1 MKMKNLFKIGLLLAV
16 LAITFIFA
24 LKSGIS
30 DISVIDIIKSLF
42 NKLDD
47 NSVYTIINHIRLPRI
62 TLAIVAGAGLAASGC
77 VFQGVLRN
85 PLADPFTLGIS
96 GGAAFGASIGFA
108 FGITKLSWIFLPLL
122 GFCGAVLSV
131 CLVYVLNV
139 KKEFDS
145 NSMILSG
152 VVASY
157 IFSSAVMLVFSI
169 SSSEQLYSAFMW
181 LMGNLAFFDER
192 LLPVVTFSIFVGVI
206 ILWCLGNVINI
217 ISLGNEKASSLGINT
232 SLAVKYIFLLSS
244 LITACIVSC
253 CGVIGFVGLMIPH
266 ITRKF
271 VGNDNRILI
280 PFSAVVGSI
289 FLLLCDTISRVL
301 FAPVELPIGV
311 ITSICGG
318 IFFMFLLLKKSGKF
332 TL

>member
-1 MKMKNLFKIGLLLAV
+1 MNNIYKFILLLIV
-16 LAITFIFA
+16 LVITFIVA
-24 LKSGIS
+24 MISGIS
-30 DISVIDIIKSLF
+30 DISVIEMLKSLF
-42 NKLDD
+42 SSSDGNT
-47 NSVYTIINHIRLPRI
+47 YTIINQIRFPRVI
-62 TLAIVAGAGLAASGC
+62 LAIVAGAGLACSGC

-122 GFCGAVLSV
+122 GFFGAILSV
-131 CLVYVLNV
+131 CLVYILNM

-152 VVASY
+152 IVASY

-169 SSSEQLYSAFMW
+169 SSSDQLYSAFMW

-192 LLPVVTFSIFVGVI
+192 LLPMVI
-206 ILWCLGNVINI
+206 ILVILGIIILCCLGNVINI
-217 ISLGNEKASSLGINT
+217 ISLGNEKSNSLGINT
-232 SLAVKYIFLLSS
+232 ARKIKYIFLLSS

-271 VGNDNRILI
+271 VGNNNKILM
-280 PFSAVVGSI
+280 PFSTVVGAI
-289 FLLLCDTISRVL
+289 FLLICDTISRTVI
-301 FAPVELPIGV
+301 APVEIPIGV
-311 ITSICGG
+311 ITSIVGG
-318 IFFMFLLLKKSGKF
+318 LFFVFFIIKKVR
-332 TL
+332 

>member
-1 MKMKNLFKIGLLLAV
+1 MRNSIKFILLLILLV
-16 LAITFIFA
+16 VTFIIA
-24 LKSGIS
+24 MVSGIS
-30 DISVIDIIKSLF
+30 DISVVEMLKSLF
-42 NKLDD
+42 STGDTNT
-47 NSVYTIINHIRLPRI
+47 YTIINQIRLPRVI
-62 TLAIVAGAGLAASGC
+62 LAIVAGAGLACSGC

-122 GFCGAVLSV
+122 GFLGALLSV
-131 CLVYVLNV
+131 GLVYMLNM

-145 NSMILSG
+145 NTMILSG

-169 SSSEQLYSAFMW
+169 SSSDQLYSAFMW

-192 LLPVVTFSIFVGVI
+192 LLPMVIILVMVGVI
-206 ILWCLGNVINI
+206 ILCCLGNVINI
-217 ISLGNEKASSLGINT
+217 ISLGNEKSNSLGINT
-232 SLAVKYIFLLSS
+232 SRAVKYIFLLSS

-271 VGNDNRILI
+271 VGNNNKILM
-280 PFSAVVGSI
+280 PFSAVVGAI
-289 FLLLCDTISRVL
+289 FLLICDTVSRTVI
-301 FAPVELPIGV
+301 APVEIPIGV
-311 ITSICGG
+311 ITSIIGG
-318 IFFMFLLLKKSGKF
+318 LFFVFLLLRKSGKISI
-332 TL
+332 

>member
-1 MKMKNLFKIGLLLAV
+1 MNKFIKFGLLLIILV
-16 LAITFIFA
+16 ITFIIA
-24 LKSGIS
+24 MISGIS
-30 DISVIDIIKSLF
+30 DISVVEMLKSLF
-42 NKLDD
+42 STGEGNT
-47 NSVYTIINHIRLPRI
+47 YTIINQIRLPRVI
-62 TLAIVAGAGLAASGC
+62 LAIVAGAGLACSGC

-122 GFCGAVLSV
+122 GFLGALLSV
-131 CLVYVLNV
+131 GLVYILNM

-145 NSMILSG
+145 NTMILSG

-169 SSSEQLYSAFMW
+169 SSSDQLYSAFMW

-192 LLPVVTFSIFVGVI
+192 ILPMVI
-206 ILWCLGNVINI
+206 ILVMAGVVILCCLGNVINI
-217 ISLGNEKASSLGINT
+217 ISLGNEKSNSLGINT
-232 SLAVKYIFLLSS
+232 ARTVKYIFLLSS

-271 VGNDNRILI
+271 VGNNNKILM
-280 PFSAVVGSI
+280 PFSAVVGAI
-289 FLLLCDTISRVL
+289 FLLICDTVSRTVI
-301 FAPVELPIGV
+301 APVEIPIGV
-311 ITSICGG
+311 ITSIIGG
-318 IFFMFLLLKKSGKF
+318 VFFVFLLLRKAGKISI
-332 TL
+332 

>member
-1 MKMKNLFKIGLLLAV
+1 MNNFFKFSLLLIILV
-16 LAITFIFA
+16 ITFIIA
-24 LKSGIS
+24 MVSGIS
-30 DISVIDIIKSLF
+30 DISVIDMLKTLF
-42 NKLDD
+42 STGDGNI
-47 NSVYTIINHIRLPRI
+47 YTIINQIRLPRVI
-62 TLAIVAGAGLAASGC
+62 LAIVAGAGLACSGC

-122 GFCGAVLSV
+122 GFLGALLSV
-131 CLVYVLNV
+131 GLVYMLNM

-145 NSMILSG
+145 NTMILSG

-169 SSSEQLYSAFMW
+169 SSSDQLYSAFMW

-192 LLPVVTFSIFVGVI
+192 LLPMVIILVMVGVI
-206 ILWCLGNVINI
+206 VLCCLGNVINI
-217 ISLGNEKASSLGINT
+217 ISLGNEKSDSLGINT
-232 SLAVKYIFLLSS
+232 SRAIKYIFLLSS

-271 VGNDNRILI
+271 VGNNNKMLM
-280 PFSAVVGSI
+280 PFSAVVGAI
-289 FLLLCDTISRVL
+289 FLLICDTVSRTVI
-301 FAPVELPIGV
+301 APVEIPIGV
-311 ITSICGG
+311 ITSIVGG
-318 IFFMFLLLKKSGKF
+318 LFFVFLLLRKAGKISI
-332 TL
+332 

>member
-1 MKMKNLFKIGLLLAV
+1 MNNIFKFVLLLII
-16 LAITFIFA
+16 LAITFIIA
-24 LKSGIS
+24 MISGIS
-30 DISVIDIIKSLF
+30 DISVIEMLKSLF
-42 NKLDD
+42 SSGDSNT
-47 NSVYTIINHIRLPRI
+47 YTIINQIRFPRVV
-62 TLAIVAGAGLAASGC
+62 LAIVAGAGLACSGC

-108 FGITKLSWIFLPLL
+108 FGITKLSWMFLPLL
-122 GFCGAVLSV
+122 GFLGAILSV
-131 CLVYVLNV
+131 CLVYILNM

-169 SSSEQLYSAFMW
+169 SSSDQLYSAFMW

-192 LLPVVTFSIFVGVI
+192 LLPMVIILVMLGVI
-206 ILWCLGNVINI
+206 ILCCLGNVINI
-217 ISLGNEKASSLGINT
+217 ISLGNEKSNSLGINT
-232 SLAVKYIFLLSS
+232 SRTVKYIFLLSS

-271 VGNDNRILI
+271 VGNNNKILM

-289 FLLLCDTISRVL
+289 FLLICDTVSRTVV
-301 FAPVELPIGV
+301 APVEIPIGV
-311 ITSICGG
+311 ITSIIGG
-318 IFFMFLLLKKSGKF
+318 LFFVFLLLKKSGKISI
-332 TL
+332 

>member
-1 MKMKNLFKIGLLLAV
+1 MNNIFKFILLLIILV
-16 LAITFIFA
+16 ITFIVA
-24 LKSGIS
+24 MISGIS
-30 DISVIDIIKSLF
+30 DISVIDMLKSLIS
-42 NKLDD
+42 
-47 NSVYTIINHIRLPRI
+47 NSDGNTYTIINQIRFPRVL
-62 TLAIVAGAGLAASGC
+62 LAIVAGAGLACSGC

-122 GFCGAVLSV
+122 GFLGAILSV
-131 CLVYVLNV
+131 CLVYILNI

-169 SSSEQLYSAFMW
+169 SSSDQLYSAFMW

-192 LLPVVTFSIFVGVI
+192 LLPMVIIFVVIGVI
-206 ILWCLGNVINI
+206 ILCCLGNVINI
-217 ISLGNEKASSLGINT
+217 ISLGNEKSNSLGINT
-232 SLAVKYIFLLSS
+232 SRAVKYIFLLSS
-244 LITACIVSC
+244 LITACVVSC

-271 VGNDNRILI
+271 VGNNNKILM

-289 FLLLCDTISRVL
+289 FLLICDTVSRTVV
-301 FAPVELPIGV
+301 APVEIPIGV
-311 ITSICGG
+311 ITSIVGG
-318 IFFMFLLLKKSGKF
+318 LFFVFLLLKKSGKISI
-332 TL
+332 

>member
-1 MKMKNLFKIGLLLAV
+1 MNNIFKFILLLIILV
-16 LAITFIFA
+16 ITFIVA
-24 LKSGIS
+24 MISGIS
-30 DISVIDIIKSLF
+30 DISVIEMLKSLF
-42 NKLDD
+42 S
-47 NSVYTIINHIRLPRI
+47 NSDGNTYTIINQIRFPRVV
-62 TLAIVAGAGLAASGC
+62 LAIVAGAGLACSGC

-122 GFCGAVLSV
+122 GFLGAILSV
-131 CLVYVLNV
+131 CLVYILNM

-169 SSSEQLYSAFMW
+169 SSSDQLYSAFMW

-192 LLPVVTFSIFVGVI
+192 LLPMVIILVMLGVI
-206 ILWCLGNVINI
+206 ILCCLGNVINI
-217 ISLGNEKASSLGINT
+217 ISLGNEKSNSLGINT
-232 SLAVKYIFLLSS
+232 SRTVKYIFLLSS

-271 VGNDNRILI
+271 VGNNNKILM

-289 FLLLCDTISRVL
+289 FLLICDTVSRTVV
-301 FAPVELPIGV
+301 APVEIPIGV
-311 ITSICGG
+311 ITSIIGG
-318 IFFMFLLLKKSGKF
+318 LFFVFLLLKKSGKISI
-332 TL
+332 

>member
-1 MKMKNLFKIGLLLAV
+1 M
-16 LAITFIFA
+16 
-24 LKSGIS
+24 LKSLIS
-30 DISVIDIIKSLF
+30 
-42 NKLDD
+42 
-47 NSVYTIINHIRLPRI
+47 NSDGNTYTIINQIRFPRVL
-62 TLAIVAGAGLAASGC
+62 LAIVAGAGLACSGC

-122 GFCGAVLSV
+122 GFLGAILSV
-131 CLVYVLNV
+131 CLVYILNI

-169 SSSEQLYSAFMW
+169 SSSDQLYSAFMW

-192 LLPVVTFSIFVGVI
+192 LLPMVIIFVVIGVI
-206 ILWCLGNVINI
+206 ILCCLGNVINI
-217 ISLGNEKASSLGINT
+217 ISLGNEKSNSLGINT
-232 SLAVKYIFLLSS
+232 SRAVKYIFLLSS
-244 LITACIVSC
+244 LITACVVSC

-271 VGNDNRILI
+271 VGNNNKILM

-289 FLLLCDTISRVL
+289 FLLICDTVSRTVV
-301 FAPVELPIGV
+301 APVEIPIGV
-311 ITSICGG
+311 ITSIVGG
-318 IFFMFLLLKKSGKF
+318 LFFVFLLLKKSGKISI
-332 TL
+332 

>member
-1 MKMKNLFKIGLLLAV
+1 MNNIFKFILLLIILV
-16 LAITFIFA
+16 ITFIIA
-24 LKSGIS
+24 MISGIS
-30 DISVIDIIKSLF
+30 DISVIEMLKSLF
-42 NKLDD
+42 S
-47 NSVYTIINHIRLPRI
+47 NSDGNTYTIINQIRFPRVV
-62 TLAIVAGAGLAASGC
+62 LAIVAGAGLACSGC

-122 GFCGAVLSV
+122 GFLGAILSV
-131 CLVYVLNV
+131 FLVYILNM

-169 SSSEQLYSAFMW
+169 SSSDQLYSAFMW

-192 LLPVVTFSIFVGVI
+192 LLPMVIILVLLGVI
-206 ILWCLGNVINI
+206 ILCCLGNVINI
-217 ISLGNEKASSLGINT
+217 ISLGNEKSNSLGINT
-232 SLAVKYIFLLSS
+232 SRTVKYIFLLSS

-271 VGNDNRILI
+271 VGNNNKILM

-289 FLLLCDTISRVL
+289 FLLICDTVSRTVV
-301 FAPVELPIGV
+301 APVEIPIGV
-311 ITSICGG
+311 ITSIIGG
-318 IFFMFLLLKKSGKF
+318 LFFVFLLLKKSGKISI
-332 TL
+332 

>member
-1 MKMKNLFKIGLLLAV
+1 MNKILKFGLLLIILV
-16 LAITFIFA
+16 ITFIVA
-24 LKSGIS
+24 MISGIS
-30 DISVIDIIKSLF
+30 DIPVMEMLKSLF
-42 NKLDD
+42 STGDGNT
-47 NSVYTIINHIRLPRI
+47 YTIINQIRLPRVI
-62 TLAIVAGAGLAASGC
+62 LAIVAGAGLARSGC
-77 VFQGVLRN
+77 AFQGVLRN

-122 GFCGAVLSV
+122 GFLGALLSV
-131 CLVYVLNV
+131 GLVYILNM

-145 NSMILSG
+145 NTMILSG

-169 SSSEQLYSAFMW
+169 SSSDQLYSAFMW

-192 LLPVVTFSIFVGVI
+192 LLPMVI
-206 ILWCLGNVINI
+206 ILVMAGVVILCCLGNVINI
-217 ISLGNEKASSLGINT
+217 ISLGNEKSNSLGINT
-232 SLAVKYIFLLSS
+232 ARTVKYIFLLSS

-271 VGNDNRILI
+271 VGNNNKVLM
-280 PFSAVVGSI
+280 PFSAVVGAI
-289 FLLLCDTISRVL
+289 FLLICDTVSRTVI
-301 FAPVELPIGV
+301 APVEIPIGV
-311 ITSICGG
+311 ITSIIGG
-318 IFFMFLLLKKSGKF
+318 LFFVFLLLRKAGKISI
-332 TL
+332 

>member
-1 MKMKNLFKIGLLLAV
+1 MNNFFKFLLLLIV
-16 LAITFIFA
+16 LVITFIIA
-24 LKSGIS
+24 MISGIS
-30 DISVIDIIKSLF
+30 DISVIEMLKSLF
-42 NKLDD
+42 STGDGNT
-47 NSVYTIINHIRLPRI
+47 YTIINQIRLPRVI
-62 TLAIVAGAGLAASGC
+62 LAVVAGAGLACSGC

-122 GFCGAVLSV
+122 GFFGALLSV
-131 CLVYVLNV
+131 GLVYILNM

-145 NSMILSG
+145 NTMILSG

-169 SSSEQLYSAFMW
+169 SSSDQLYSAFMW

-192 LLPVVTFSIFVGVI
+192 LLPMVTILVIIGVI
-206 ILWCLGNVINI
+206 ILCCLGNVINI
-217 ISLGNEKASSLGINT
+217 ISLGNEKSNSLGINT
-232 SLAVKYIFLLSS
+232 ARTVKYIFLLSS

-271 VGNDNRILI
+271 VGNNNKILM

-289 FLLLCDTISRVL
+289 FLLICDTVSRTVI
-301 FAPVELPIGV
+301 APVEIPIGV
-311 ITSICGG
+311 ITSIIGG
-318 IFFMFLLLKKSGKF
+318 LFFVFLLLRKAGKISI
-332 TL
+332 

>member
-1 MKMKNLFKIGLLLAV
+1 MNNIFKFVLLLI
-16 LAITFIFA
+16 LLGITFIVA
-24 LKSGIS
+24 MVSGTS
-30 DISVIDIIKSLF
+30 DISVIEMLKSLF
-42 NKLDD
+42 SNTDT
-47 NSVYTIINHIRLPRI
+47 NTYTIVNQIRFPRVI
-62 TLAIVAGAGLAASGC
+62 LAIVAGAGLACSGC

-108 FGITKLSWIFLPLL
+108 FGITKLSWVFLPLL
-122 GFCGAVLSV
+122 GFLGAVLSV
-131 CLVYVLNV
+131 CLVYVLNM

-157 IFSSAVMLVFSI
+157 IFSSAVMLMFSI
-169 SSSEQLYSAFMW
+169 SSSDQLYSAFMW

-192 LLPVVTFSIFVGVI
+192 LLPVVIISVVLGVT
-206 ILWCLGNVINI
+206 ILCCLGNVINI
-217 ISLGNEKASSLGINT
+217 ISLGNEKSDSLGINT
-232 SLAVKYIFLLSS
+232 SRTVKYIFLLSS

-271 VGNDNRILI
+271 VGNNNKILM

-289 FLLLCDTISRVL
+289 FLLVCDTVSRTVV
-301 FAPVELPIGV
+301 APVEIPIGV
-311 ITSICGG
+311 ITSIIGG
-318 IFFMFLLLKKSGKF
+318 LFFVFLLLKKSGKISI
-332 TL
+332 

>member
-1 MKMKNLFKIGLLLAV
+1 MRNSLKFILLLIILV
-16 LAITFIFA
+16 ITFIVA
-24 LKSGIS
+24 MISGIS
-30 DISVIDIIKSLF
+30 DISVIEMLKSLF
-42 NKLDD
+42 STGDSNT
-47 NSVYTIINHIRLPRI
+47 YTIINQIRFPRVV
-62 TLAIVAGAGLAASGC
+62 LAIVAGAGLACSGC

-122 GFCGAVLSV
+122 GFGGAILSV
-131 CLVYVLNV
+131 CLVYILNM

-169 SSSEQLYSAFMW
+169 SSSDQLYSAFMW

-192 LLPVVTFSIFVGVI
+192 LLPMVIILVVLGVI
-206 ILWCLGNVINI
+206 ILCCLGNVINI
-217 ISLGNEKASSLGINT
+217 ISLGNEKSNSLGINT
-232 SLAVKYIFLLSS
+232 SRTVKYIFLLSS

-271 VGNDNRILI
+271 VGNNNKILM

-289 FLLLCDTISRVL
+289 FLLICDTVSRTVV
-301 FAPVELPIGV
+301 APVEIPIGV
-311 ITSICGG
+311 ITSIVGG
-318 IFFMFLLLKKSGKF
+318 LFFVFLLLKKSGKISI
-332 TL
+332 

>member
-1 MKMKNLFKIGLLLAV
+1 MNNIFKFILLLIILV
-16 LAITFIFA
+16 ITFIVA
-24 LKSGIS
+24 MISGIS
-30 DISVIDIIKSLF
+30 DISVIEMLKSLF
-42 NKLDD
+42 S
-47 NSVYTIINHIRLPRI
+47 NSDGNTYTIINQIRFPRVV
-62 TLAIVAGAGLAASGC
+62 LAIVAGAGLACSGC

-122 GFCGAVLSV
+122 GFLGAILSV
-131 CLVYVLNV
+131 CLVYILNM

-169 SSSEQLYSAFMW
+169 SSSDQLYSAFMW

-192 LLPVVTFSIFVGVI
+192 LLPMVIILVLLGVI
-206 ILWCLGNVINI
+206 ILCCLGNVINI
-217 ISLGNEKASSLGINT
+217 ISLGNEKSNSLGITT
-232 SLAVKYIFLLSS
+232 SRTVKYIFLLSS

-271 VGNDNRILI
+271 VGNNNKILM

-289 FLLLCDTISRVL
+289 FLLICDTVSRTVV
-301 FAPVELPIGV
+301 APEEIPIRV
-311 ITSICGG
+311 ITSIIGG
-318 IFFMFLLLKKSGKF
+318 LFFVFLLLKKSGKISI
-332 TL
+332 

>member
-1 MKMKNLFKIGLLLAV
+1 MNNIFKFVLLLILLV
-16 LAITFIFA
+16 ITFIVA
-24 LKSGIS
+24 MVSGTS
-30 DISVIDIIKSLF
+30 DISVIEMLKSLF
-42 NKLDD
+42 S
-47 NSVYTIINHIRLPRI
+47 NSDGNTYTIINQIRFPRVV
-62 TLAIVAGAGLAASGC
+62 LAIVAGAGLACSGC

-108 FGITKLSWIFLPLL
+108 FGITKLSWVFLPLL
-122 GFCGAVLSV
+122 GFLGAVLSV
-131 CLVYVLNV
+131 CLVYVLNM

-157 IFSSAVMLVFSI
+157 IFSSAVMLMFSI
-169 SSSEQLYSAFMW
+169 SSSDQLYSAFMW

-192 LLPVVTFSIFVGVI
+192 LLPVVIISVVLGVT
-206 ILWCLGNVINI
+206 ILCCLGNVINI
-217 ISLGNEKASSLGINT
+217 ISLGNEKSDSLGINT
-232 SLAVKYIFLLSS
+232 SRTVKYIFLLSS

-271 VGNDNRILI
+271 VGNNNKILM

-289 FLLLCDTISRVL
+289 FLLVCDTVSRTVV
-301 FAPVELPIGV
+301 APVEIPIGV
-311 ITSICGG
+311 ITSIIGG
-318 IFFMFLLLKKSGKF
+318 LFFVFLLLKKSGKISI
-332 TL
+332 

>member
-1 MKMKNLFKIGLLLAV
+1 MNKIFKFGLLIIILV
-16 LAITFIFA
+16 ITFIIA
-24 LKSGIS
+24 MVSGIS
-30 DISVIDIIKSLF
+30 DISVIDMLKTLF
-42 NKLDD
+42 STGDSNI
-47 NSVYTIINHIRLPRI
+47 YTIINQIRLPRVI
-62 TLAIVAGAGLAASGC
+62 LAIVAGAGLACSGC

-122 GFCGAVLSV
+122 GFLGALLSV
-131 CLVYVLNV
+131 GLVYMLNM

-145 NSMILSG
+145 NTMILSG

-169 SSSEQLYSAFMW
+169 SSSDQLYSAFMW

-192 LLPVVTFSIFVGVI
+192 LLPMVIILVMVGVI
-206 ILWCLGNVINI
+206 VLCCLGNVINI
-217 ISLGNEKASSLGINT
+217 ISLGNEKSDSLGINT
-232 SLAVKYIFLLSS
+232 SRAVKYIFLLSS

-271 VGNDNRILI
+271 VGNNNKILM
-280 PFSAVVGSI
+280 PFSAVVGAI
-289 FLLLCDTISRVL
+289 FLLICDTISRTVI
-301 FAPVELPIGV
+301 APVEIPIGV
-311 ITSICGG
+311 ITSIVGG
-318 IFFMFLLLKKSGKF
+318 LFFVFLLLRKAGKISI
-332 TL
+332 

>member
-1 MKMKNLFKIGLLLAV
+1 MNNIFKFILLLIV
-16 LAITFIFA
+16 LVITFIVA
-24 LKSGIS
+24 MISGIS
-30 DISVIDIIKSLF
+30 DISVMDMLKSLF
-42 NKLDD
+42 SSSDGNT
-47 NSVYTIINHIRLPRI
+47 YTIINQIRFPRVV
-62 TLAIVAGAGLAASGC
+62 LAIVAGAGLACSGC

-122 GFCGAVLSV
+122 GFCGALLSV
-131 CLVYVLNV
+131 CLVYILNM

-169 SSSEQLYSAFMW
+169 SSSDQLYSAFMW

-192 LLPVVTFSIFVGVI
+192 LLPMVTIAVVIGVI
-206 ILWCLGNVINI
+206 ILCCLGNVINI
-217 ISLGNEKASSLGINT
+217 ISLGNEKSNSLGINT
-232 SLAVKYIFLLSS
+232 ARTVKYIFLLSS

-271 VGNDNRILI
+271 VGNNNKILM

-289 FLLLCDTISRVL
+289 FLLICDTVSRTVI
-301 FAPVELPIGV
+301 APVEIPIGV
-311 ITSICGG
+311 ITSIVGG
-318 IFFMFLLLKKSGKF
+318 LFFVFLLLRKAGKISI
-332 TL
+332 

>member
-1 MKMKNLFKIGLLLAV
+1 MNNIFKFVLLLII
-16 LAITFIFA
+16 LIITFIVA
-24 LKSGIS
+24 MISGIS
-30 DISVIDIIKSLF
+30 DISVIEMLKSLF
-42 NKLDD
+42 S
-47 NSVYTIINHIRLPRI
+47 NSDGNTYTIINQIRFPRVV
-62 TLAIVAGAGLAASGC
+62 LAIVAGAGLACSGC

-108 FGITKLSWIFLPLL
+108 FGITKLSWVFLPLL
-122 GFCGAVLSV
+122 GFFGAILSV
-131 CLVYVLNV
+131 CLVYILNM

-169 SSSEQLYSAFMW
+169 SSSDQLYSAFMW

-192 LLPVVTFSIFVGVI
+192 LLPMVIILVMLGVI
-206 ILWCLGNVINI
+206 ILCCLGNVINI
-217 ISLGNEKASSLGINT
+217 ISLGNEKSNSLGINT
-232 SLAVKYIFLLSS
+232 SRTVKYIFLLSS

-271 VGNDNRILI
+271 VGNNNKILM

-289 FLLLCDTISRVL
+289 FLLICDTVSRTVV
-301 FAPVELPIGV
+301 APVEIPIGV
-311 ITSICGG
+311 ITSIIGG
-318 IFFMFLLLKKSGKF
+318 LFFVFLLLKKSGKISI
-332 TL
+332 

>member
-1 MKMKNLFKIGLLLAV
+1 MNNVFKFILLLIV
-16 LAITFIFA
+16 LVITFIVA
-24 LKSGIS
+24 MISGIS
-30 DISVIDIIKSLF
+30 DISVIGMLKSLF
-42 NKLDD
+42 SSSDGNT
-47 NSVYTIINHIRLPRI
+47 YTIINQIRFPRVI
-62 TLAIVAGAGLAASGC
+62 LAIVAGAELACSGC

-122 GFCGAVLSV
+122 GFLGAILSV
-131 CLVYVLNV
+131 CLVYILNM

-145 NSMILSG
+145 NTMILSG

-169 SSSEQLYSAFMW
+169 SSSDQLYSAFMW

-192 LLPVVTFSIFVGVI
+192 LLPMVI
-206 ILWCLGNVINI
+206 ILVMAGVVILCCLGNVINI
-217 ISLGNEKASSLGINT
+217 ISLGNEKSNSLGINT
-232 SLAVKYIFLLSS
+232 ARTVKYIFLLSS

-271 VGNDNRILI
+271 VGNNNKVLM
-280 PFSAVVGSI
+280 PFSAVVGAI
-289 FLLLCDTISRVL
+289 FLLICDTVSRTVI
-301 FAPVELPIGV
+301 APVEIPIGV
-311 ITSICGG
+311 ITSIIGG
-318 IFFMFLLLKKSGKF
+318 LFFVFLLLRKAGKISI
-332 TL
+332 

>member
-1 MKMKNLFKIGLLLAV
+1 MNKIFKFGLLLIILV
-16 LAITFIFA
+16 ITFIIA
-24 LKSGIS
+24 MISGIS
-30 DISVIDIIKSLF
+30 DISVMEMLKSLF
-42 NKLDD
+42 STGDGNT
-47 NSVYTIINHIRLPRI
+47 YTIINQIRLPRVI
-62 TLAIVAGAGLAASGC
+62 LAVVAGAGLACSGC

-122 GFCGAVLSV
+122 GFLGALLSV
-131 CLVYVLNV
+131 GLVYILNM

-145 NSMILSG
+145 NTMILSG

-169 SSSEQLYSAFMW
+169 SSSDQLYSAFMW

-192 LLPVVTFSIFVGVI
+192 LLPMVI
-206 ILWCLGNVINI
+206 ILVMAGVVILCCLGNVINI
-217 ISLGNEKASSLGINT
+217 ISLGNEKSNSLGINT
-232 SLAVKYIFLLSS
+232 ARTVKYIFLLSS

-271 VGNDNRILI
+271 VGNNNKVLM
-280 PFSAVVGSI
+280 PFSAVVGAI
-289 FLLLCDTISRVL
+289 FLLICDTVSRTVI
-301 FAPVELPIGV
+301 APVEIPIGV
-311 ITSICGG
+311 ITSIIGG
-318 IFFMFLLLKKSGKF
+318 LFFVFLLLRKAGKISI
-332 TL
+332 

>member
-1 MKMKNLFKIGLLLAV
+1 MNKIFKFGLLIIIL
-16 LAITFIFA
+16 LITFIIA
-24 LKSGIS
+24 MVSGIS
-30 DISVIDIIKSLF
+30 DISVMDMLKTLF
-42 NKLDD
+42 STGDSNI
-47 NSVYTIINHIRLPRI
+47 YTIINQIRLPRVI
-62 TLAIVAGAGLAASGC
+62 LAIVAGAGLACSGC

-122 GFCGAVLSV
+122 GFLGALLSV
-131 CLVYVLNV
+131 GLVYMLNM

-145 NSMILSG
+145 NTMILSG

-169 SSSEQLYSAFMW
+169 SSSDQLYSAFMW

-192 LLPVVTFSIFVGVI
+192 LLPMVI
-206 ILWCLGNVINI
+206 ILVMVGVAILCCLGNVINI
-217 ISLGNEKASSLGINT
+217 ISLGNEKSNSLGINT
-232 SLAVKYIFLLSS
+232 SRTVKYIFLLSS

-253 CGVIGFVGLMIPH
+253 CGVIGFVGLMMPH

-271 VGNDNRILI
+271 VGNNNKILM
-280 PFSAVVGSI
+280 PFSAVVGAI
-289 FLLLCDTISRVL
+289 FLLICDTVSRTVI
-301 FAPVELPIGV
+301 APVEIPIGV
-311 ITSICGG
+311 ITSIIGG
-318 IFFMFLLLKKSGKF
+318 LFFVFLLLRKSGKISI
-332 TL
+332 

>member
-1 MKMKNLFKIGLLLAV
+1 MRNLIKFILLLALLLV
-16 LAITFIFA
+16 TFIIA
-24 LKSGIS
+24 MISGIS
-30 DISVIDIIKSLF
+30 DISIVEMLKSLF
-42 NKLDD
+42 SNGEG
-47 NSVYTIINHIRLPRI
+47 NTYTIINQIRLPRVI
-62 TLAIVAGAGLAASGC
+62 LAIVAGAGLACSGC

-122 GFCGAVLSV
+122 GFLGALLSV
-131 CLVYVLNV
+131 GLVYILNM

-145 NSMILSG
+145 NTMILSG
-152 VVASY
+152 VVTSY

-169 SSSEQLYSAFMW
+169 SSSDQLYSAFMW

-192 LLPVVTFSIFVGVI
+192 LLPMVI
-206 ILWCLGNVINI
+206 ILVMAGVVILCCLGNVINI
-217 ISLGNEKASSLGINT
+217 ISLGNEKSNSLGINT
-232 SLAVKYIFLLSS
+232 ARTVKYIFLLSS

-271 VGNDNRILI
+271 VGNNNKVLM
-280 PFSAVVGSI
+280 PFSAVVGAI
-289 FLLLCDTISRVL
+289 FLLICDTVSRTVI
-301 FAPVELPIGV
+301 APVEIPIGV
-311 ITSICGG
+311 ITSIIGG
-318 IFFMFLLLKKSGKF
+318 LFFVFLLLRKAGKISI
-332 TL
+332 

>member
-1 MKMKNLFKIGLLLAV
+1 MNKIFKFGLLLTILV
-16 LAITFIFA
+16 ITFIIA
-24 LKSGIS
+24 MVSGIS
-30 DISVIDIIKSLF
+30 DISIVEMLKSLF
-42 NKLDD
+42 STGDGNT
-47 NSVYTIINHIRLPRI
+47 YTIINQIRLPRVI
-62 TLAIVAGAGLAASGC
+62 LAIVAGAGLACSGC

-122 GFCGAVLSV
+122 GFLGALLSV
-131 CLVYVLNV
+131 GLVYILNM

-145 NSMILSG
+145 NTMILSG

-169 SSSEQLYSAFMW
+169 SSSDQLYSAFMW

-192 LLPVVTFSIFVGVI
+192 LLPMVI
-206 ILWCLGNVINI
+206 ILVMAGVVILCCLGNVINI
-217 ISLGNEKASSLGINT
+217 ISLGNEKSNSLGINT
-232 SLAVKYIFLLSS
+232 ARTVKYIFLLSS

-271 VGNDNRILI
+271 VGNNNKVLM
-280 PFSAVVGSI
+280 PFSAVVGAI
-289 FLLLCDTISRVL
+289 FLLICDTVSRTVI
-301 FAPVELPIGV
+301 APVEIPIGV
-311 ITSICGG
+311 ITSIIGG
-318 IFFMFLLLKKSGKF
+318 LFFVFLLLRKAGKISI
-332 TL
+332 

>member
-1 MKMKNLFKIGLLLAV
+1 MKNIFKFILLLILLV
-16 LAITFIFA
+16 ITFIIA
-24 LKSGIS
+24 MISGIS
-30 DISVIDIIKSLF
+30 DISVIEMLKSLF
-42 NKLDD
+42 STGDGNT
-47 NSVYTIINHIRLPRI
+47 YTIINQIRFPRVI
-62 TLAIVAGAGLAASGC
+62 LAIVAGAGLACSGC

-122 GFCGAVLSV
+122 GFFGAILSV
-131 CLVYVLNV
+131 CLVYILNM

-169 SSSEQLYSAFMW
+169 SSHDQLYSAFMW
-181 LMGNLAFFDER
+181 LMGSFAFFDDR
-192 LLPVVTFSIFVGVI
+192 LLHIMAVFVIIGVI
-206 ILWCLGNVINI
+206 FLFFLGNVINI
-217 ISLGNEKASSLGINT
+217 ISLGSEKSSSLGINT
-232 SLAVKYIFLLSS
+232 AKTVKYIFILSS

-271 VGNDNRILI
+271 VGNNNKILM
-280 PFSAVVGSI
+280 PFSSIIGSI
-289 FLLLCDTISRVL
+289 FLLICDTISRTVI
-301 FAPVELPIGV
+301 APVEIPIGV
-311 ITSICGG
+311 ITSIIGG
-318 IFFMFLLLKKSGKF
+318 LFFIFLLLKKTGKISI
-332 TL
+332 

>member
-1 MKMKNLFKIGLLLAV
+1 MNNIFKFILLLIILV
-16 LAITFIFA
+16 ITFIIA
-24 LKSGIS
+24 MISGIS
-30 DISVIDIIKSLF
+30 DISVIEMLKSLF
-42 NKLDD
+42 S
-47 NSVYTIINHIRLPRI
+47 NSDGNTYTIINQIRFPRVV
-62 TLAIVAGAGLAASGC
+62 LAIVAGAGLACSGC

-122 GFCGAVLSV
+122 GFLGAILSV
-131 CLVYVLNV
+131 CLVYILNM

-169 SSSEQLYSAFMW
+169 SSSDQLYSAFMW

-192 LLPVVTFSIFVGVI
+192 LLPMVIILVLLGVI
-206 ILWCLGNVINI
+206 ILCCLGNVINI
-217 ISLGNEKASSLGINT
+217 ISLGNEKSNSLGINT
-232 SLAVKYIFLLSS
+232 SRTVKYIFLLSS

-271 VGNDNRILI
+271 VGNNNKILM

-289 FLLLCDTISRVL
+289 FLLICDTVSRTVV
-301 FAPVELPIGV
+301 APVEIPIGV
-311 ITSICGG
+311 ITSIIGG
-318 IFFMFLLLKKSGKF
+318 LFFVFLLLKKSGKISI
-332 TL
+332 

>member
-1 MKMKNLFKIGLLLAV
+1 MNKIFKFSLLLIILV
-16 LAITFIFA
+16 VTFIIA
-24 LKSGIS
+24 MISGIS
-30 DISVIDIIKSLF
+30 DISVMEMLKSLF
-42 NKLDD
+42 STGDGNT
-47 NSVYTIINHIRLPRI
+47 YTIINQIRLPRVI
-62 TLAIVAGAGLAASGC
+62 LAVVAGAGLACSGC

-122 GFCGAVLSV
+122 GFLGALLSV
-131 CLVYVLNV
+131 GLVYILNM

-145 NSMILSG
+145 NTMILSG

-169 SSSEQLYSAFMW
+169 SSSDQLYSAFMW

-192 LLPVVTFSIFVGVI
+192 LLPMVTILVIIGVI
-206 ILWCLGNVINI
+206 ILCCLGNVINI
-217 ISLGNEKASSLGINT
+217 ISLGNEKSNSLGINT
-232 SLAVKYIFLLSS
+232 ARTVKYIFLLSS

-271 VGNDNRILI
+271 VGNNNKILM

-289 FLLLCDTISRVL
+289 FLLICDTVSRTVI
-301 FAPVELPIGV
+301 APVEIPIGV
-311 ITSICGG
+311 ITSIIGG
-318 IFFMFLLLKKSGKF
+318 LFFVFLLLRKAGKISI
-332 TL
+332 